1 MRIDIRRTKDIDA
14 YNWTTIV
21 LPMTDAATNRFIELD
36 IRLSLESLVAVL
48 YWIGRGEMGHA
59 ADAQRDAS
67 RASAWL

>member
-1 MRIDIRRTKDIDA
+1 
-14 YNWTTIV
+14 
-21 LPMTDAATNRFIELD
+21 MTDAATNRFIELD